1 MEQSAIYRINEPSVI
16 AEVIEGEAI
25 ILNFESGSYYS
36 LNESGKAIWADILA
50 GHCRED
56 ILARLG
62 ASYALAPADID
73 GDVNRA
79 LQTLLD
85 EQLIVP
91 VEQTAGSPA
100 GAAVDFRPEQPYAA
114 PALQKFTDLQELLL
128 LDPIHEVTPA
138 AAP

>member
-1 MEQSAIYRINEPSVI
+1 MDQSAVFRINEPSVI
-16 AEVIEGEAI
+16 SEVIEGEAI

-36 LNESGKAIWADILA
+36 LNESGKAIW
-50 GHCRED
+50 ED
-56 ILARLG
+56 ILSNCCREEIMTRLG
-62 ASYALAPADID
+62 ASYELPPEHVD
-73 GDVNRA
+73 GDVERA

-91 VEQTAGSPA
+91 VENAAGSTA
-100 GAAVDFRPEQPYAA
+100 GAAADFRPEKPYAA

-128 LDPIHEVTPA
+128 LDPIHEVAPE